1 MANSYFVPP
10 NISPSLF
17 FYLLTKVSTIYIC
30 FQNELVCPMQFLS
43 LQEGQQQD
51 NDALSMK
58 RGSGNVKE
66 KCSISPPFSFLTMTG
81 LFFDP
86 IFFLCRKKLRHNFLW
101 HVLGHCF
108 CPALKKSCLIWRAA
122 QGWRSGVKSCIGKT
136 RPKVFK
142 VLART
147 RYRSWQY

>member
-1 MANSYFVPP
+1 MPP

-86 IFFLCRKKLRHNFLW
+86 IFFSVQEKTQAQLFMTCFRALFLSSLEKKLLDLTGSSRM
-101 HVLGHCF
+101 
-108 CPALKKSCLIWRAA
+108 
-122 QGWRSGVKSCIGKT
+122 
-136 RPKVFK
+136 KVRRKILHWKNKAKGF
-142 VLART
+142 
-147 RYRSWQY
+147 